1 MENRQHP
8 GQLEL
13 SLDIRKSNVAANPA
27 LRSVAM
33 RIPAEGVKSRAM
45 ELRQLETFKIV
56 MLTLNMTAA
65 AKHVYRSPAAISLQ
79 LKQLSDEVGA
89 ELFTRVGRKLAPT
102 PAAIRLQQN
111 LYPLMGALRAI
122 REDFPPEPELDTR
135 PFVLASGI
143 TTLIYQLRQPL
154 IELRRKFS
162 KNDIQVSIGTT
173 EAILRGLESKRFD
186 LGLVS
191 LPVEDPAIQLA
202 PLFKEEMLFVT
213 SARQAN
219 FHRKTVSLRDIRE
232 IPMILYPPSATTR
245 QIIDQ
250 VVARHGLSLLVAMEA
265 EDTEAIK
272 RLVEAGF
279 GSSILPANALKDS
292 RKLWTFRIAEER
304 IFREVALATAA
315 SPYTRGLT
323 RAISEFLMKKLGDRR
338 RRVKS

>member
-1 MENRQHP
+1 VIA
-8 GQLEL
+8 
-13 SLDIRKSNVAANPA
+13 IRVK
-27 LRSVAM
+27 
-33 RIPAEGVKSRAM
+33 GVKSPAM

-56 MLTLNMTAA
+56 MVTLNMTAA

-89 ELFTRVGRKLAPT
+89 ELFTRVGRKLVPT
-102 PAAIRLQQN
+102 PAAKRLEQN

-122 REDFPPEPELDTR
+122 REDFPPEAELDTR

-154 IELRRKFS
+154 IELRRKFP

-173 EAILRGLESKRFD
+173 EAIIRGLESKRFD

-202 PLFKEEMLFVT
+202 PLFREEMLFVT
-213 SARQAN
+213 TLARQTTS
-219 FHRKTVSLRDIRE
+219 HRKTIRLRDISE

-265 EDTEAIK
+265 DDTEAIK

-292 RKLWTFRIAEER
+292 RKLRTFRIAEER
-304 IFREVALATAA
+304 IFREVALATLP
-315 SPYTRGLT
+315 SPYPRRLT
-323 RAISEFLMKKLGDRR
+323 KAISEYLAKKLGGNTGAKETTRQLT
-338 RRVKS
+338 RVRTASARTWLREFKV